1 MARNPSK
8 SFDETRLEVLKDAT
22 AAAVYLDECL
32 ADGNMELF
40 TEALK
45 HVAKARLGGISSL
58 AEETELGRETL
69 YRTLSK
75 KGNPR
80 LGTLTK
86 VLNAVGLRMSTT
98 EDTQGPLCFVKP

>member
-1 MARNPSK
+1 MVHQPSQ
-8 SFDETRLEVLKDAT
+8 SFDKTRLEVLKDAD

-32 ADGNMELF
+32 ADGNVELF

-45 HVAKARLGGISSL
+45 HVAKARLGGMSSL

-80 LGTLTK
+80 LDTLTK
-86 VLNAVGLRMSTT
+86 VLSAVGLRMSIT
-98 EDTQGPLCFVKP
+98 EDTQASR